1 MMQRKYNRV
10 SVPLGLAAAVLI
22 TTMRITRRL
31 CRVKLLL
38 SRATECPLW
47 VINGHNS
54 PFASCPLTP
63 DSGLYVGAGRMG

>member
-38 SRATECPLW
+38 EPR
-47 VINGHNS
+47 H
-54 PFASCPLTP
+54 
-63 DSGLYVGAGRMG
+63 